1 MQTSKE
7 KYSSKRF
14 ITVFTI
20 VCLGALICIGLIS
33 YVVDPFFQFRA
44 NPDTR
49 YFLNPRFVTGGL
61 AKTYDYNTVVL
72 GSSMAQNYNLN
83 ILRNIDAESRPV
95 KLSTGGMNCVEM
107 EYIYSF
113 IKKEQVRTFIINI
126 DIPQFNST
134 FEEVRY
140 PQYLYEEG
148 IINKLKYL
156 YGYET
161 FVRFTPIDIGLTL
174 YLKDKS
180 NITPEYDMKTNIDN
194 VGNTSLDVD
203 YGADYV
209 KQLYLSGWTVSEQP
223 LEDMESRM
231 QTRLDS
237 MLARISPDR
246 YPDAEYIFVMPPYSA
261 LYWYYTKQQGYYDE
275 FMDFTRYISKSISK
289 YNNVRI
295 AFFFDIDE
303 IIDLN
308 YYADITHFDPVIS
321 DKILENIN
329 NPVYTLDSSAIE
341 YRLQRVDSLVNVFV
355 EQNKDWLK

>member
-1 MQTSKE
+1 MQTSEK

-20 VCLGALICIGLIS
+20 VCLGMLVCIGLIS
-33 YVVDPFFQFRA
+33 YIVDPFFQFRA
-44 NPDTR
+44 NPGTR

-61 AKTYDYNTVVL
+61 AKSADYNTVVL

-83 ILRNIDAESRPV
+83 ILRNIDAESEPV
-95 KLSTGGMNCVEM
+95 KLSTGGMNCLEM

-113 IKKEQVRTFIINI
+113 IKKEQVKTFIINI
-126 DIPQFNST
+126 DIPQFNAA
-134 FEEVRY
+134 FEEIRY
-140 PQYLYEEG
+140 PQYLYEDG

-174 YLKDKS
+174 YLKDKK

-194 VGNTSLDVD
+194 VGNTSLEMH

-209 KQLYLSGWTVSEQP
+209 KQLYLRGQTVSEQA
-223 LEDMESRM
+223 LKDMESRM
-231 QTRLDS
+231 QSRFDS
-237 MLARISPDR
+237 MLVRMSPDK
-246 YPDAEYIFVMPPYSA
+246 YPEAEYIFVMPPYSA
-261 LYWYYTKQQGYYDE
+261 LYWYHTKQQGYYNE
-275 FMDFTRYISKSISK
+275 FMDFTRYISKSVSK

-303 IIDLN
+303 ITDLN
-308 YYADITHFDPVIS
+308 YYADITHFSPAIS
-321 DKILENIN
+321 DKILGNIN
-329 NPVYTLDSSAIE
+329 NPAYTLNSPDID
-341 YRLQRVDSLVNVFV
+341 YRLQKVDSLVNVFV
-355 EQNKDWLK
+355 GQNNDWLK